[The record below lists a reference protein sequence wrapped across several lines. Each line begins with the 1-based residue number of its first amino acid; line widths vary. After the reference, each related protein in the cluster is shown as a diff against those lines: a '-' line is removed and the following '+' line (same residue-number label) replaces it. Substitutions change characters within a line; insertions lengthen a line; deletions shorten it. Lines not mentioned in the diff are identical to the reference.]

1 MAQARNIFL
10 TTLIFLAL
18 TSATTVQGQLQR
30 ITKVGSFS
38 GDGFVEDVQP
48 GEIVIRREDG
58 KQRAFLIQ
66 DKDDRFLSLD
76 GNDYIISLPA
86 QIKVAGQLP
95 GKLLEK
101 GMIVQFRGEIN
112 RGGRTGA
119 PAKQIKVLS
128 DSNGELKLEPETM
141 PEGKQ
146 MVPCDFVGII
156 QRIANNSMYLVV
168 PKTKMSPTERVTVK
182 IDDQAVFD
190 IDAQDLNRVKQ
201 GDKVVSF
208 AGDKM
213 SNGAMVVRK
222 IQIELAAEGRE
233 VATTSFSDQLY
244 LKYSK
249 LADEPTDPREERSQ
263 HFVLYTDISPRSSK
277 VLLEKLETMYGFL
290 ARYFRKKPREP
301 IECYVVSDL
310 DKFRGKLPAVGVQKI
325 EERAGVTASR
335 SLIRTRGN
343 RVKGKKTLSTVYSC
357 DDHGVVQHEA
367 VHAFCAMA
375 FGTAGPVWYAEG
387 MAEMGQ
393 YWTPNVQGVHIE
405 PVVIEYL
412 TSAEKKKI
420 PDIVAAGQITGDSW
434 KAYSWRWALCYMLAN
449 NPNHSKRFHQLG
461 VNLMTEKKDSFK
473 KAFGDIADKID
484 FEYDQFVANFDNGY
498 RADLC
503 VWQWRDD
510 AKAIGDKRAAV
521 TVKANQGWQATGIL
535 LEQSQGYDFICPGS
549 KDDNGKR
556 VPPVWQIR
564 KDQTVSPSGN
574 ARGDGRLIGAILSD
588 FELSEPFEIGSKKL
602 AAEIPAS
609 GQLYVRCREKWN
621 AIGDN
626 EGQVKVYVRKS
637 PAK

>member
-1 MAQARNIFL
+1 MVQARNIIL
-10 TTLIFLAL
+10 TLLTLFGL
-18 TSATTVQGQLQR
+18 TDATTVQGQVQR
-30 ITKVGSFS
+30 IEKVGSFS
-38 GDGFVEDVQP
+38 GEGTVEDIQP
-48 GEIVIRREDG
+48 GEIIIRREDG

-76 GNDYIISLPA
+76 GNDYIVSLPA
-86 QIKVAGQLP
+86 AIEVAGQLP

-101 GMIVQFRGEIN
+101 GMVVQFRGEIN

-119 PAKQIKVLS
+119 PAKQIKVLPES
-128 DSNGELKLEPETM
+128 QGQLKLEPETM

-146 MVPCDFVGII
+146 MVPCEFVGII
-156 QRIANNSMYLVV
+156 QRIANKSMYLVV

-182 IDDQAVFD
+182 IDDDAVFD
-190 IDAQDLNRVKQ
+190 ISAKDLNRVQ
-201 GDKVVSF
+201 HGDKVVSF
-208 AGDKM
+208 SGDKM
-213 SNGAMVVRK
+213 SNGAMVIRK
-222 IQIELAAEGRE
+222 IQVAMAAEGRE

-249 LADEPTDPREERSQ
+249 LSDEPTDPREESSQ

-290 ARYFRKKPREP
+290 SRYYRKKPREA

-310 DKFRGKLPAVGVQKI
+310 DKFRGKLPPVGVRKI

-367 VHAFCAMA
+367 VHAYCAMA
-375 FGTAGPVWYAEG
+375 FGNAGPVWYAEG

-434 KAYSWRWALCYMLAN
+434 KAYSWRWALCYLLAN
-449 NPNHSKRFHQLG
+449 NPNYSKRFHQLG
-461 VNLMTEKKDSFK
+461 VNLMAEKQDSFK
-473 KAFGDIADKID
+473 KAFGDVADKID

-503 VWQWRDD
+503 VWEWRDD
-510 AKAIGDKRAAV
+510 AKEIGDKRAAV
-521 TVKANQGWQATGIL
+521 SVNANQGWQATGIL
-535 LEQSQGYDFICPGS
+535 LDQGESYDFICPGS

-556 VPPVWQIR
+556 VPPSWQIR
-564 KDQTVSPSGN
+564 KDQSVSPNGN
-574 ARGDGRLIGAILSD
+574 GRGDGRLVGAILSD
-588 FELSEPFEIGSKKL
+588 FELSEPFEIGNKKL
-602 AAEIPAS
+602 ATEVPAS